1 MNFLESL
8 FIYFLNW
15 HHLLQIDGVKEH
27 VDSMNLIVII
37 FTYLN
42 RLVLMGN
49 ESCLRSVADKI
60 NGSLK
65 GVVAVEVVGV
75 DMEEEREGHFAD
87 AVDKACMVLGNLDAF
102 VHCYTYE
109 GTLICL

>member
-1 MNFLESL
+1 M
-8 FIYFLNW
+8 
-15 HHLLQIDGVKEH
+15 LQIDGVKEH

-75 DMEEEREGHFAD
+75 DMEEEREGHFAE